1 MNADD
6 RRIAERIAWENMVR
20 DTHFPQSRIVAGIAL
35 AEARRRGTLA
45 DVQRV
50 ALDYRRAN
58 LNRTTTLQRQ
68 WQTKV
73 SRRPQRGRHHDSWT
87 IREGYVRAHR
97 WIDDDV
103 KRGWQR
109 WVNGLVAGFPG
120 WKVYWTGSP
129 LAGDRSHFV
138 RRVK

>member
-50 ALDYRRAN
+50 ALD
-58 LNRTTTLQRQ
+58 
-68 WQTKV
+68 
-73 SRRPQRGRHHDSWT
+73 
-87 IREGYVRAHR
+87 
-97 WIDDDV
+97 
-103 KRGWQR
+103 
-109 WVNGLVAGFPG
+109 
-120 WKVYWTGSP
+120 
-129 LAGDRSHFV
+129 
-138 RRVK
+138 